1 MNAQQCKR
9 AHILV
14 RTETHT
20 HTQWD
25 YYTHMQRQFWS
36 AKSFNCICLILVFI
50 FKLRKCTDPE
60 QSPTSESILL
70 LPSPPLF
77 CCRNFLQQPSSSSLC
92 FAPISAQ
99 AQNLAAFSWSHLTNL
114 SLSEVVVVNVVVITV
129 VVFVIV
135 EDLLPTPLA
144 PLDPG
149 RGFCQRP
156 NLATASQSSPPS
168 FPLRGHPSSPG
179 DPLGELCARPWTKD

>member
-1 MNAQQCKR
+1 MIQGKAQPLSPSCCF
-9 AHILV
+9 LV
-14 RTETHT
+14 QALGATP
-20 HTQWD
+20 
-25 YYTHMQRQFWS
+25 
-36 AKSFNCICLILVFI
+36 LL
-50 FKLRKCTDPE
+50 PE
-60 QSPTSESILL
+60 LFATALL
-70 LPSPPLF
+70 LP
-77 CCRNFLQQPSSSSLC
+77 LC

-149 RGFCQRP
+149 RGSCQTP